1 MHDLAMMNI
10 VKCTHQWLSC
20 TRISGLEEARAIT
33 FRRRNPQVQP
43 MLFSML
49 TFFSDLLGLK
59 VAREN

>member
-20 TRISGLEEARAIT
+20 TRISGLEARAIT
-33 FRRRNPQVQP
+33 CRQRNPQVQP